1 MAGWIDHDGVYRE
14 YEIASVILVATKGEK
29 DEALRND
36 AVNPRRVQVRRY
48 VRESMDEMSV

>member
-1 MAGWIDHDGVYRE
+1 MAGWIDHDSVYRE